1 MTTYSFIA
9 RAWRWLGMLLL
20 LLSASP
26 VLAQTAIKIGHTDN
40 QRPFD
45 SPHAAMSVVF
55 KGVLEQ
61 ETQGKIKVNIFPSSQ
76 LGKEREMMEALKLG
90 SIHAVIITEGTTV
103 NFFPPMG
110 VLGIPFLFPSIE
122 VAWKVM
128 DGPYGQELKEAMR
141 QKTGLRIVGT
151 AAPGP
156 FRNFGTNKQVR
167 SADDLKGVRIRTM
180 EHPGHQA
187 MVRGIGASPT
197 PVPFGELYSALKS
210 GVVDGLELPYQAILN
225 MKLNEVISHVI
236 VDGHLFNQTFLFVS
250 DKWFSSLP
258 ADQQAAVL
266 RAGDAAQK
274 AGRGLVQIWDAVG
287 AEELQAKGVKLYFP
301 MPQELAEFKK
311 RGQPP
316 VLAMLKKE
324 LEPKWVD
331 GILQAVDKA
340 AAGK

>member
-1 MTTYSFIA
+1 
-9 RAWRWLGMLLL
+9 MLLVL
-20 LLSASP
+20 LAASP

-61 ETQGKIKVNIFPSSQ
+61 ETQGKITVNIFPSSQ

-141 QKTGLRIVGT
+141 QKSGLRIVGT

-187 MVRGIGASPT
+187 MVRGIGGSPT

-236 VDGHLFNQTFLFVS
+236 VDGHLFNQTFLFVN

-258 ADQQAAVL
+258 ANQQAAVV

-301 MPQELAEFKK
+301 TPQELAEFKK